1 MTAAAAIHAFLE
13 DMGMIKSGLGAT
25 IAVLVVSIV
34 VSGILHVALTQHRI
48 QANAA
53 ISGEIT
59 SSIPR

>member
-1 MTAAAAIHAFLE
+1 
-13 DMGMIKSGLGAT
+13 MIKSGLGAT